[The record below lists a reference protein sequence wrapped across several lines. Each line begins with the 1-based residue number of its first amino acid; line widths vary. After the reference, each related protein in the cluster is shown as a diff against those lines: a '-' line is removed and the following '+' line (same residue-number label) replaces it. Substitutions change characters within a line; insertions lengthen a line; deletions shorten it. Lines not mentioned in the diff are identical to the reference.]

1 MNMDKDCITFYDTAG
16 ILTTVGHLGFSEDMC
31 YLGH

>member
-16 ILTTVGHLGFSEDMC
+16 ILTTVGYLGFSEDTC

>member
-1 MNMDKDCITFYDTAG
+1 MNMDKDCITFYDTAR
-16 ILTTVGHLGFSEDMC
+16 ILMTVGHLGFSEDMC